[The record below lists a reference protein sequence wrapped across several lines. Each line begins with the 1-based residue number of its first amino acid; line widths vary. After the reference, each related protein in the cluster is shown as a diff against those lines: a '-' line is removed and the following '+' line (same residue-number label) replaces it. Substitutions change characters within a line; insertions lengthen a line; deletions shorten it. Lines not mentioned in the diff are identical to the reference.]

1 MRLVASTFLRA
12 DAHVKLL
19 TLPLAHTHLAIDESI
34 GLFNL
39 AHRLEILSAVVQR
52 GEADELLDLV
62 LAAADGQGA
71 AG

>member
-19 TLPLAHTHLAIDESI
+19 TLPLAQTHLAIDESI

-39 AHRLEILSAVVQR
+39 AHRLEILGAVVQR